1 MLPIRARVRRDALTV
16 EVSAAALVLG
26 DILLLV
32 AGNKVGRM
40 AVWSLLTVWRST
52 NRH

>member
-1 MLPIRARVRRDALTV
+1 MRRAALTV
-16 EVSAAALVLG
+16 EVSADALVLG
-26 DILLLV
+26 DILLLE
-32 AGNKVGRM
+32 AGDKMGRM